1 MASVLTA
8 PLTPFRVVLI
18 SPYELGRQP
27 FALAHPAA
35 HLEQAGCAVTLVDLS
50 QQKLDAAVLARADV
64 IGLYLGMHTAAR
76 IALEALPRLREIA
89 PQAHL
94 CAYGLYAPEN
104 AEALIALGVGQTFD
118 GEFEEDLRAWCLSL
132 RDHATFEPRHRTV
145 FLKPVRSGLPSLQRY
160 AHLQMPDGSE
170 RVVGFAEASRGCKH
184 LCRHCP
190 VVPVYQGRF
199 RAIPLDIVM
208 ADIAQQVAAGAQHIS
223 FGDADF
229 LNGPTHARRLI
240 ERLQRE
246 FPGISFDCT
255 IKIEHLL
262 EHREM
267 LPALAQSGCL
277 FITTAVESV
286 DDNVLMLLKKGHTA
300 ADFEHA
306 VALTR
311 QYGITL
317 APTFVPF
324 TPWTSADS
332 YLELLRR
339 IVALDLVAHVAPV
352 QLTIRLLVPRG
363 SALFDIPGFASLVGA
378 FDERLFGYPWKN
390 PDPRVD
396 QLQLELQRLVASLEK
411 APRNEVFLQ
420 IWQAAHVAFGL
431 VAPPLV
437 LAETPAPA
445 QLSEPWYCCA
455 EPTAQQLQ
463 AF

>member
-1 MASVLTA
+1 MASVLADT
-8 PLTPFRVVLI
+8 TVPFRVVLI

-35 HLEQAGCAVTLVDLS
+35 HLERAGFDVTLVDLS
-50 QQKLDAAVLARADV
+50 QQKIDSHTLAHADV

-89 PQAHL
+89 PRARL
-94 CAYGLYAPEN
+94 CAYGLYAPKN
-104 AEALIALGVGQTFD
+104 AEALIARGVEQTFG
-118 GEFEEDLRAWCLSL
+118 GEFEEDLRDWCLSL
-132 RDHATFEPRHRTV
+132 RDSAPFEPHHKTV
-145 FLKPVRSGLPSLQRY
+145 FLKPVRSGLPALQRY
-160 AHLQMPDGSE
+160 AHLQLPDGGE
-170 RVVGFAEASRGCKH
+170 RIVGFVEASRGCKH

-199 RAIPLDIVM
+199 RAIPLEIVF

-229 LNGPTHARRLI
+229 FNGPTHARRLI
-240 ERLQRE
+240 ESLQRE
-246 FPGISFDCT
+246 FPGISYDCT

-262 EHREM
+262 AHHEL
-267 LPALAQSGCL
+267 LPALAQSGCQ

-286 DDNVLMLLKKGHTA
+286 DDVVLDLLKKGHTA

-311 QYGITL
+311 ACGITL

-324 TPWTSADS
+324 TPWTTADS

-363 SALFDIPGFASLVGA
+363 SALFEIPGFASLVGE
-378 FDERLFGYPWKN
+378 FDERLFGYPWTN

-396 QLQLELQRLVASLEK
+396 ELQLELQRLAASAEK
-411 APRNEVFLQ
+411 ASRNEVFTQ

-431 VAPPLV
+431 PAPPLA
-437 LAETPAPA
+437 LRETLPPP

-463 AF
+463 GF

>member
-1 MASVLTA
+1 MASVLADTA
-8 PLTPFRVVLI
+8 TFRVILI

-35 HLEQAGCAVTLVDLS
+35 HLEQAGFDVTLVDLS
-50 QQKLDAAVLARADV
+50 QQKLDPAVLAQVDA

-89 PQAHL
+89 PQARL
-94 CAYGLYAPEN
+94 CAYGLYAPKN
-104 AEALIALGVGQTFD
+104 AEALIALGVEQTFG
-118 GEFEEDLRAWCLSL
+118 GEFEEDLRDWCLSL
-132 RDHATFEPRHRTV
+132 RAHTRFGGARHKTTF
-145 FLKPVRSGLPSLQRY
+145 LQPVRSGLPALKRY
-160 AHLQMPDGSE
+160 AHLQMPNGGE
-170 RVVGFAEASRGCKH
+170 RVVGFVEASRGCKH

-190 VVPVYQGRF
+190 IVPVYQGRF
-199 RAIPLDIVM
+199 RAIPLEIVF

-240 ERLQRE
+240 ERLQNE
-246 FPGISFDCT
+246 FPGISYDCT
-255 IKIEHLL
+255 IKIEHLIAQ
-262 EHREM
+262 REL

-286 DDNVLMLLKKGHTA
+286 DDNVLSLLKKGHTA
-300 ADFEHA
+300 ADFEQA

-311 QYGITL
+311 ACGIPL

-324 TPWTSADS
+324 TPWTTAQA
-332 YLELLRR
+332 YLDLLRR
-339 IVALDLVAHVAPV
+339 IVALDLVAHVAPI

-363 SALFDIPGFASLVGA
+363 SALFEIPGFASLVGT
-378 FDERLFGYPWKN
+378 FDERLFGYPWTN
-390 PDPRVD
+390 ADPRVD
-396 QLQLELQRLVASLEK
+396 QLQLELQQIVASSPT
-411 APRNEVFLQ
+411 AARNEVFTQ
-420 IWQAAHVAFGL
+420 VWQAAHAAFG
-431 VAPPLV
+431 V
-437 LAETPAPA
+437 PAPA
-445 QLSEPWYCCA
+445 LALREKISPPQLSEPWYCCA